1 MLDNPKRVAWMGYA
15 FEQVCMLHIPQIKK
29 ALGISGMLT
38 EASSWM
44 GSDGVDK
51 GQIDLVIDRR
61 DRVVN
66 LCEMKFSTGPFDIT
80 KAYSEKLRNRM
91 SLFRSVTKTTKS
103 LANTFVTTYGVKN
116 GKYSG
121 IVSSQATMDDLFVE

>member
-1 MLDNPKRVAWMGYA
+1 MGYA
-15 FEQVCMLHIPQIKK
+15 FEQICMLHIPQIKK

-44 GSDGVDK
+44 GSDGVEK

>member
-1 MLDNPKRVAWMGYA
+1 MGYA

-44 GSDGVDK
+44 GSDGVEK

>member
-1 MLDNPKRVAWMGYA
+1 MGYA